1 MIMQEIKPIHCL
13 KAKKKAIVKLY
24 RYYSNIEYAIDAIST
39 DQLYLPLSDSFN
51 DPFDCKVVNNG
62 EVLDANL
69 SGDID
74 IVLPMVS
81 NILLSCPE
89 FFVPFLRQYNFEE
102 MEKQFVKK
110 LNGEKLISPQDVIS
124 FVHKYSAWEQPLDDF
139 IELIK
144 KSYIKQK
151 PVVSISKR
159 VACFSEVNDSI
170 LMWAYYAN
178 CHKGVCLEYTPYA
191 LDMTNPDYKSLFDGI
206 GKVYYS
212 QHQYNNSQM
221 LYSPDN
227 LDDIFFNKAQ
237 CWAHEQEWRLVLWD
251 NIEKVSFP
259 CLSGIYLGAR
269 FREATALSE
278 RNNIFARLLKSA
290 FARER
295 QVPIY
300 EAKLKNDEYQLF
312 FDEIVG
318 KEDIDEI

>member
-1 MIMQEIKPIHCL
+1 MIMQGTKSIRCL
-13 KAKKKAIVKLY
+13 KAKKKATVKLY
-24 RYYSNIEYAIDAIST
+24 RYFSNIAYAIDAIRT
-39 DQLYLPLSDSFN
+39 DQLYLSLSDSFN

-62 EVLDANL
+62 EVLDANC
-69 SGDID
+69 SGDIGT
-74 IVLPMVS
+74 VLPMVS

-89 FFVPFLRQYNFEE
+89 FFVPFLSQYNYEE
-102 MEKQFVKK
+102 MEEQFVKN
-110 LNGEKLISPQDVIS
+110 LNGKERISPQDFIS
-124 FVHKYSAWEQPLDDF
+124 FVHQYSAWEQSLDDF
-139 IELIK
+139 KELIR
-144 KSYIKQK
+144 KSFIEKQ

-191 LDMTNPDYKSLFDGI
+191 LDMTNPYYKSLFDGI

-212 QHQYNNSQM
+212 QYQYNNPQKI
-221 LYSPDN
+221 YSPDE
-227 LDDIFFNKAQ
+227 LGDIFFNKAQ

-269 FREATALSE
+269 FREDTVSLE
-278 RNNIFARLLKSA
+278 RNNLFVQLLQSA
-290 FARER
+290 FDREKR
-295 QVPIY
+295 VPIY

-312 FDEIVG
+312 FDEIVR
-318 KEDIDEI
+318 KEDVCEV